1 MENIKTVLLSHL
13 PLPYSGIGSWTNMFN
28 YLLGCKNNVDY
39 IICPPSVEK
48 LTKTKQIF
56 IKPKVGIYSK
66 LKTKYFNFDK
76 NEIDLI
82 ELERILKVEKTL
94 IIQIIDNVGLL
105 NSVQGFIK
113 KNKIKLYNFHIPS
126 E

>member
-1 MENIKTVLLSHL
+1 
-13 PLPYSGIGSWTNMFN
+13 
-28 YLLGCKNNVDY
+28 
-39 IICPPSVEK
+39 
-48 LTKTKQIF
+48 
-56 IKPKVGIYSK
+56 
-66 LKTKYFNFDK
+66 
-76 NEIDLI
+76 
-82 ELERILKVEKTL
+82 L

>member
-1 MENIKTVLLSHL
+1 
-13 PLPYSGIGSWTNMFN
+13 MFN

-66 LKTKYFNFDK
+66 LKTRYFNFDK
-76 NEIDLI
+76 NEIYLI